1 VSNITLNLCRG
12 GLQEVVEAKHLEV
25 TLVEY
30 EIAYRGSVGDVSL
43 SINISGLF
51 TSVLGSSTSWVILV
65 LRAPTWMQY
74 YFFKMV
80 FFCYAILPKFSPL
93 CGSVVVVMACFIDV
107 KRLHLPI
114 TV

>member
-1 VSNITLNLCRG
+1 MANITLNLCRG
-12 GLQEVVEAKHLEV
+12 GLQEVGEAKHLEV
-25 TLVEY
+25 TLMEY
-30 EIAYRGSVGDVSL
+30 EIAYHGSVGDVSL

-74 YFFKMV
+74 YFFKW
-80 FFCYAILPKFSPL
+80 FFFAMLFYQNSPP
-93 CGSVVVVMACFIDV
+93 CGSVVVVMARFIDV